1 MKLLSGK
8 TCLITG
14 GAGSI
19 GIATA
24 RLFLEHGAHVMLV
37 DLEPSL
43 IESALASLAHP
54 HAAGVAADVGDV
66 EDTKRFVAATF
77 ERFGKID
84 AVFANAGVFGQ
95 VALVTDY
102 PEDVFDHVMRVA
114 VRGSFLTCKY
124 AIPAMND
131 GGSIV
136 LMSSVMGLTADPGVA
151 AYATSKH
158 AVVGLMR
165 VLAKELAPRS
175 IRVNSIHPG
184 PVTNEFQTA
193 IERSLDRVLKADAT
207 AFLDNVIPLHR
218 HADAAEIANSVLY
231 LASSLSSFVTGAT
244 LPVDGGMSS

>member
-1 MKLLSGK
+1 MSLLSGK

-19 GIATA
+19 GMATA
-24 RLFLEHGAHVMLV
+24 RLFLEHGARVMLV
-37 DLEPSL
+37 DLDPSL
-43 IESALASLAHP
+43 IESALASLANP
-54 HAAGVAADVGDV
+54 DAAGIAADVGDAD
-66 EDTKRFVAATF
+66 DTKRFVTATVQ
-77 ERFGKID
+77 RFGKID

-95 VALVTDY
+95 VAPVTDY
-102 PEDVFDHVMRVA
+102 PDEVFDLVMRVA
-114 VRGSFLTCKY
+114 VRGSFLTCKH

-165 VLAKELAPRS
+165 VLAKELAPRR
-175 IRVNSIHPG
+175 IRVNSVHPG
-184 PVTNEFQTA
+184 PVANEFQTT
-193 IERSLDRVLKADAT
+193 IERSLDHVLNTDAT

>member
-1 MKLLSGK
+1 MKLLSDK

-24 RLFLEHGAHVMLV
+24 RLFLEHGARVMLV

-43 IESALASLAHP
+43 IESALDSLAQP
-54 HAAGVAADVGDV
+54 HAAGAAADVGDA
-66 EDTKRFVAATF
+66 EDTKRFVAATL

-84 AVFANAGVFGQ
+84 VVFANAGVFGQ
-95 VALVTDY
+95 VASVTDY
-102 PEDVFDHVMRVA
+102 PEDVFDHVMRVV
-114 VRGSFLTCKY
+114 VRGSFLTGKY

-184 PVTNEFQTA
+184 PVANEFQTA
-193 IERSLDRVLKADAT
+193 IERSLDHVLKADAT